1 MSAGAATVGAPW
13 RALLRGSAA
22 LLAGE
27 AVARAVSFVAVV
39 VLARRLGPEG
49 FGLVTLALTLV
60 LWLAQIVDSGTEL
73 LNVRD
78 VARRPERFRHLTEPV
93 LGLRLALC
101 AAAALLLGALTL
113 VLADRSDRSTLLL
126 FALVLPAIALN
137 LRWMVLGVSGAR
149 AVAVGN
155 VAAQLVLA
163 IGVLLLVSGPS
174 DVSRVPVLQALGEL
188 AYGALVLTAVIGR
201 FGFPRPRVD
210 LDAWRA
216 TLRESLPL
224 LLTGLARA
232 TVYFADIVIIAV
244 VLGHA
249 EVGVYGAVS
258 KAVLFASAAFGLFGV
273 SFLAAYSSAGERAT
287 QLFLRSARLLLG
299 VSTALALLFSAGAA
313 FFVPLV
319 YGDSYRTGVAAL
331 ALVAWSLPPLAL
343 AGLHGF
349 VLLTHGHQRLLL
361 RNSLIAALVSVSGNL
376 VAVPVFGITG
386 AAAMA
391 VAAQLTVLL
400 LNVRGCS
407 GLGLVPPISRLLLH
421 RRAGD
426 VAEAAPLG

>member
-1 MSAGAATVGAPW
+1 MSAATAGGAPW

-27 AVARAVSFVAVV
+27 AVARGVSFVAVV
-39 VLARRLGPEG
+39 VLARRLGPEA

-78 VARRPERFRHLTEPV
+78 VARRPERFRSLTEPV

-101 AAAALLLGALTL
+101 AAATLLLGALTL
-113 VLADRSDRSTLLL
+113 VLAERSDRSTLLL

-149 AVAVGN
+149 AVASGN

-163 IGVLLLVSGPS
+163 TGVLLLVAGPS
-174 DVSRVPVLQALGEL
+174 DVWRVPLLQAVGEL
-188 AYGALVLTAVIGR
+188 VYGALVLTAVIGR
-201 FGFPRPRVD
+201 FGLPRPKVD

-216 TLRESLPL
+216 TLSESLPL

-287 QLFLRSARLLLG
+287 ELFLRSARLLLG
-299 VSTALALLFSAGAA
+299 VSAGLALLLSAGAA

-331 ALVAWSLPPLAL
+331 AIVAWSLPLLAL
-343 AGLHGF
+343 AGLYG
-349 VLLTHGHQRLLL
+349 VMLLTHGHQRRLL
-361 RNSLIAALVSVSGNL
+361 RNSAIGAMVSIGGNV
-376 VAVPVFGITG
+376 VAVPVFGIAG
-386 AAAMA
+386 AAAVA
-391 VAAQLTVLL
+391 VAAQLAVLL
-400 LNVRGCS
+400 LNVRSCS
-407 GLGLVPPISRLLLH
+407 GLGFVPPISRSLLLG
-421 RRAGD
+421 RPGD
-426 VAEAAPLG
+426 TRHASSPLV